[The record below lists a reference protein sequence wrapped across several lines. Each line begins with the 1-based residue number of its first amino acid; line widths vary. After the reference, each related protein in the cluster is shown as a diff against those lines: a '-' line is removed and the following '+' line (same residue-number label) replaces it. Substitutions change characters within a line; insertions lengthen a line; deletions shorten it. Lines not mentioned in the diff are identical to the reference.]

1 LDKLHLELKAAT
13 SEQHERLDALMAN
26 GLANRSIY
34 TRYLH
39 GMHRLA
45 EALAPAPS
53 DAASH
58 ESWALWFDPQRLKLL
73 SNDLRKLGAP
83 IERYGTSLPSS
94 TWWMGANYVLEG
106 SALGARLL
114 LREATRLRDSD
125 PGIALEFLQLHAQRN
140 DRWPRFLA
148 ALATVDGLPRCD
160 AHAGARHAFALVE
173 QAMTCEETA

>member
-1 LDKLHLELKAAT
+1 
-13 SEQHERLDALMAN
+13 MAN
-26 GLANRSIY
+26 GLANRRIY

-45 EALAPAPS
+45 EALAGAPV
-53 DAASH
+53 DAASQAL
-58 ESWALWFDPQRLKLL
+58 WATWFDPQRLKLL
-73 SNDLRKLGAP
+73 RDDLEKLGVP
-83 IERYGTSLPSS
+83 VERDDTSLPSP

-114 LREATRLRDSD
+114 LRDAARMRAGD
-125 PGIALEFLQLHAQRN
+125 PGIPLDFLQHHAQRS

-148 ALATVDGLPRCD
+148 ALATLDGPMRGD
-160 AHAGARHAFALVE
+160 AQAGARHAFALVE